1 MADGLRRETLLY
13 GLSTIVSG
21 LVMLAFLPFMSV
33 WLDAAEAGES
43 GVLRITAEVF
53 AGIAVLGLPVG
64 IVRLWSREGVS
75 KRAVVLRATSGTVAA
90 AVLLGAAALLLSPW
104 MRAELSISTPSG
116 LLHAFLLGTGAALVQ
131 VALSFHRAD
140 GRAGS
145 YFWIQAARGLLSL
158 ALLPLLLF
166 AGAGGV
172 SSFLVA
178 RWVPAMLAAVAA
190 VVIALGFAG
199 PAPGSARG
207 LLRYSL
213 PLVPAGLAMLV
224 LSSADMMMLR
234 SMAPDLLESGYYEW
248 SSSACMALT
257 PLTIG
262 FGMAW
267 HRRAFGAAGEPG
279 GLARLGRQ
287 ALAFIVVL
295 EAAALLLALS
305 SRELVALV
313 GGSGYAGAARVLPI
327 LAGSAALY
335 GVFIVAQTGPLLS
348 GRTWM
353 VAMATVIG
361 ALGNIAFNY
370 RLIPLYGA
378 SGAALAT
385 LGTNIFM
392 AGSLFWTGRAG
403 FPVNAP
409 LIVLVMAIPAAMG
422 PASTLP
428 LPLRAGIAA
437 VWTAGSA
444 LLCRALLRE
453 DVREEGGDA

>member
-13 GLSTIVSG
+13 GLSTVVSG
-21 LVMLAFLPFMSV
+21 LVMLAFLPFMSE
-33 WLDAAEAGES
+33 WLDPAEAGES

-64 IVRLWSREGVS
+64 IVRLWSRDGVS
-75 KRAVVLRATSGTVAA
+75 KRAVVIRAASGTVAA
-90 AVLLGAAALLLSPW
+90 AAILGAAAFLLSPW
-104 MRAELSISTPSG
+104 LRSELSISTPSG
-116 LLHAFLLGTGAALVQ
+116 LLHACLLGTGAALVQ
-131 VALSFHRAD
+131 VALTFHRAD

-145 YFWIQAARGLLSL
+145 YFWVQAARGLLSL
-158 ALLPLLLF
+158 ALLPLLLL

-172 SSFLVA
+172 NSFLAA
-178 RWVPAMLAAVAA
+178 RWVPAMLAAATAILVA
-190 VVIALGFAG
+190 LRFAG
-199 PAPGSARG
+199 PSPGSARG

-267 HRRAFGAAGEPG
+267 HRRVFGAAGQPG

-305 SRELVALV
+305 SRELVELV
-313 GGSGYAGAARVLPI
+313 GGPGYSGAARVLPI

-348 GRTWM
+348 GRTWQ
-353 VAMATVIG
+353 VSMATFIG
-361 ALGNIAFNY
+361 AFGNIVFNY

-385 LGTNIFM
+385 LGTNLFM
-392 AGSLFWTGRAG
+392 AASLFWTGRAA
-403 FPVNAP
+403 FPANAP
-409 LIVLVMAIPAAMG
+409 LIALVMAVPAAMG
-422 PASTLP
+422 PVSTLS
-428 LPLRAGIAA
+428 LPLRATIAVA
-437 VWTAGSA
+437 WTAGSA

-453 DVREEGGDA
+453 EAREEGRDA